1 MKAYKKIAQTL
12 IEEIQ
17 AGTWSVGDLLPTE
30 RELMERFGVSRN
42 TVREALR
49 IVKDDGYIA
58 RRQGSRTVI
67 VSTTKVGAFVNV
79 VSSLDDLPLYI
90 ADTRS
95 VHLATEHVLISE
107 RVAEIIGCSPNEKR
121 LRVQYL
127 RWRKESNE
135 PLCYTE
141 VYVEPE
147 YDEVEQTLDGGTVY
161 DKLESHFGITLSHV
175 EQEIEATQA
184 DPNIASRLNIP
195 VGSPV
200 LAAKTM
206 LYFPNNKLAQVSI
219 SHYPANRY
227 RLRIR
232 LTRAPLDR
240 GTLQEIPNPSSPE
253 NLHTA
258 VDKISAD

>member
-12 IEEIQ
+12 IGEIQ

-49 IVKDDGYIA
+49 IVRDDGYIA
-58 RRQGSRTVI
+58 RRQGSRTVV
-67 VSTTKVGAFVNV
+67 VSNTKVGAFVNV
-79 VSSLDDLPLYI
+79 VSTLDDLPLYI

-107 RVAEIIGCSPNEKR
+107 HVAEVIGCSPQEKR

-127 RWRKESNE
+127 RWRKESSE

-141 VYVEPE
+141 IYVEPE
-147 YDEVEQTLDGGTVY
+147 YDEVEQSLDGSLTVY
-161 DKLESHFGITLSHV
+161 DKLESHFGNAFSHV
-175 EQEIEATQA
+175 EQEIEAILA
-184 DPNIASRLNIP
+184 DPNIASRLNIS

-200 LAAKTM
+200 LETKTM
-206 LYFPNNKLAQVSI
+206 LYFPGNKLAQLSI

-232 LTRAPLDR
+232 LTRDPMDR
-240 GTLQEIPNPSSPE
+240 GTLQGIPNLSPPE
-253 NLHTA
+253 NRRTA
-258 VDKISAD
+258 VDDT